1 MYEGKV
7 VYATVRI
14 VVDKDAD
21 IQDVMDECDY
31 SFDYEDQILTTQLVD
46 FTYDPEDMP

>member
-31 SFDYEDQILTTQLVD
+31 SFTYEDKILSAEITD
-46 FTYDPEDMP
+46 MDYDPSNTP

>member
-21 IQDVMDECDY
+21 LYEVMDECDY
-31 SFDYEDQILTTQLVD
+31 SFKYGDQILTTQLMD
-46 FTYDPEDMP
+46 WDHDPEDMP